1 MLVNIDAKGLEWVTV
16 VWFAQDPVGMDE
28 ILTGVDQ
35 HSTNQLAFGLPERRI
50 AKIFVFRLIYG
61 GSKWAYALDPDFNW
75 ISKDPDYWQGVID
88 KFYGKYKG
96 IQKQH
101 DQWVRTAIDTGM
113 LVMPTGRT
121 YKFTPSRSPRGETKW
136 PRTQILN
143 YPVQGTGH
151 DIVTIARVS
160 LFKRIK
166 AHDLFKNSV
175 LFVSTV
181 HDSIVLDVDDTVWEK
196 HGRLLVDLI
205 HGVFNDV
212 PSNFR
217 RLFNVELNLPIQC
230 EIQAGKNLFDTEEIK
245 WYNSSIDVEKEN
257 ENNGKDAKAGLGA
270 VQESIASAT
279 V

>member
-35 HSTNQLAFGLPERRI
+35 HSTNQVAFGLPERRI

-75 ISKDPDYWQGVID
+75 ISKDPKYWQGVID
-88 KFYGKYKG
+88 KFYDKYKG
-96 IQKQH
+96 ISKQH
-101 DQWVRTAIDTGM
+101 AAWVREATTTGQ

-121 YKFTPSRSPRGETKW
+121 FKFDRYQNKRGEWEW

-160 LFKRIK
+160 LWKRIK
-166 AHDLFKNSV
+166 NDNRLKDCV
-175 LFVSTV
+175 DFVSTV
-181 HDSIVLDVDDTVWEK
+181 HDSIVLDIKASAEIVALA
-196 HGRLLVDLI
+196 GLI
-205 HGVFNDV
+205 RAVFADI

-217 RLFNVELNLPIQC
+217 ALFGVELNLPIQC
-230 EIQAGKNLFDTEEIK
+230 EIKVGPNLSVMSELTE
-245 WYNSSIDVEKEN
+245 
-257 ENNGKDAKAGLGA
+257 
-270 VQESIASAT
+270 T

>member
-35 HSTNQLAFGLPERRI
+35 HAVNQKAFGLPERRI

-75 ISKDPDYWQGVID
+75 ISRDPDYWQGVID

-96 IQKQH
+96 IAKQH
-101 DQWVRTAIDTGM
+101 DQWVRTAIDTGR
-113 LVMPTGRT
+113 LVMPTGRVYT
-121 YKFTPSRSPRGETKW
+121 FTPSRTPRGETKW

-166 AHDLFKNSV
+166 ADARFKDTC

-181 HDSIVLDVDDTVWEK
+181 HDSIVLDVNESTWKEYGGV
-196 HGRLLVDLI
+196 LVDLI
-205 HGVFNDV
+205 HGVFRDIPV
-212 PSNFR
+212 NFH
-217 RLFNVELNLPIQC
+217 RLFGVELNLPIQA
-230 EIQAGKNLFDTEEIK
+230 EIQAGRNLFDTEDVT
-245 WYNSSIDVEKEN
+245 WYNTK
-257 ENNGKDAKAGLGA
+257 NGGRKDGEETKAGLGA
-270 VQESIASAT
+270 IQGTT
-279 V
+279 VAA